1 MPDIEKLLEI
11 MEGEQYFYNQI
22 SEKYVYSLIIIHF
35 ICNNVAI
42 ICFQFILF
50 LYSLESGVTSVP
62 TNCSFKFLIQKSLN
76 PGKQI
81 FF

>member
-1 MPDIEKLLEI
+1 MKTMEFGTMYRTCVYIRQRNNAVPDIEKLLEI

-42 ICFQFILF
+42 IIL
-50 LYSLESGVTSVP
+50 
-62 TNCSFKFLIQKSLN
+62 
-76 PGKQI
+76 
-81 FF
+81 